1 MATSLEIASKISGE
15 GLPIGNVTTLP
26 IRKEQVVTDPDGVKA
41 PKFDDDAA
49 ATIVWNDYQKA
60 MAWIDSNSWLLEWQY
75 IDWLYQS
82 PNYDRDW
89 RTATNRPARISRFNV
104 SKNRNVMSCQT
115 RRAVFGDD
123 KWFILEPR
131 GKLAGRQDAEKY
143 MNAWTEVFLLL
154 SDRADLEYN
163 MRLFIECMAL
173 QGTGIAVPGVEERTV
188 TRVSRKPKV
197 QPATIPLPVG
207 PPQKIH
213 TWQSDDWEK
222 VETEVTETWPFLEYR
237 RLGTTLYSEKWRHPN
252 RPELSGWPRIDID
265 FVNFEDLS
273 QLRELECYKDIPK
286 DEDLKKYFLANPV
299 GDAQPGTAVAQQMN
313 AHSSVVIHAAGENV
327 QASTNPFQKPLMKI
341 AYWGEQDV
349 IEILCYEGR
358 RKTIR
363 NEEHGLG
370 DHAAGYTAN
379 WVNIENSG
387 YGFGIGRYN
396 AGDQRM
402 SQGVL
407 NEVLRMIAFPMNAP
421 ILYDN
426 AGGNAPTQNVIAG
439 LGLMLGVDT
448 GPSHDLNKAMKF
460 MEMPQIP
467 ADAWKIYQ
475 LAMQGGE
482 DLVGANQATMQGQ
495 LGGPGSSFGRT
506 ATGANRLASKA
517 DDNITDPVEQI
528 ERVLTRWLQ
537 FLWKTVREIMPIK
550 EIRDLLSDKYGE
562 AILDE
567 IEAEVLLDAKFNIK
581 ILCGNRLAA
590 KSAIAQLIPFLL
602 QILQQPQL
610 MQFMHE
616 IGMTVNFQAIANLF
630 MRMSELAARED
641 LFIPLTDQQKQFMA
655 QMQMAPAMQKMQAD
669 AQIEQVKGQSKI
681 QQIQE
686 QGKQDV
692 QHTLVEKAMDHVEG
706 AVPLEMAEARLAR
719 NTAAQNLQQGVVP

>member
-1 MATSLEIASKISGE
+1 
-15 GLPIGNVTTLP
+15 
-26 IRKEQVVTDPDGVKA
+26 
-41 PKFDDDAA
+41 
-49 ATIVWNDYQKA
+49 
-60 MAWIDSNSWLLEWQY
+60 
-75 IDWLYQS
+75 
-82 PNYDRDW
+82 
-89 RTATNRPARISRFNV
+89 
-104 SKNRNVMSCQT
+104 
-115 RRAVFGDD
+115 
-123 KWFILEPR
+123 
-131 GKLAGRQDAEKY
+131 
-143 MNAWTEVFLLL
+143 
-154 SDRADLEYN
+154 
-163 MRLFIECMAL
+163 
-173 QGTGIAVPGVEERTV
+173 
-188 TRVSRKPKV
+188 
-197 QPATIPLPVG
+197 
-207 PPQKIH
+207 
-213 TWQSDDWEK
+213 
-222 VETEVTETWPFLEYR
+222 
-237 RLGTTLYSEKWRHPN
+237 
-252 RPELSGWPRIDID
+252 
-265 FVNFEDLS
+265 
-273 QLRELECYKDIPK
+273 
-286 DEDLKKYFLANPV
+286 
-299 GDAQPGTAVAQQMN
+299 
-313 AHSSVVIHAAGENV
+313 
-327 QASTNPFQKPLMKI
+327 
-341 AYWGEQDV
+341 
-349 IEILCYEGR
+349 
-358 RKTIR
+358 
-363 NEEHGLG
+363 
-370 DHAAGYTAN
+370 
-379 WVNIENSG
+379 
-387 YGFGIGRYN
+387 
-396 AGDQRM
+396 
-402 SQGVL
+402 
-407 NEVLRMIAFPMNAP
+407 
-421 ILYDN
+421 
-426 AGGNAPTQNVIAG
+426 
-439 LGLMLGVDT
+439 
-448 GPSHDLNKAMKF
+448 MKF